1 MCQPGS
7 SVHGISQGRILV
19 GVAISYSR
27 GSSWLRDWTC
37 ISPSSALAGGFFTTE
52 PPGKLFDLYT
62 LFMFGKSHGQRSL
75 VGNTPWG
82 RKESDT
88 TEQLTHIFMFG
99 VFTYV
104 FIYLCAHTY
113 TPTLTCQEHI
123 YVNIFRVSLINCF
136 IAPFEFLLDFLLYVF
151 MKNLF
156 IEVWVIY
163 KKLCILIVYHL
174 ISLEICI
181 HPWNHHYNLCC
192 TPVPH
197 SPKFP
202 PCF

>member
-1 MCQPGS
+1 MNLGFTFLFFLFCLCVCILSRSVVSTSLKLHEMYQPGS

-27 GSSWLRDWTC
+27 GSSWPRDWTC
-37 ISPSSALAGGFFTTE
+37 ISLSSALAGRFFTTE

-88 TEQLTHIFMFG
+88 TERLTHIFMFG

-113 TPTLTCQEHI
+113 TPTLTCQEHV
-123 YVNIFRVSLINCF
+123 YVNIFRVSLQLS
-136 IAPFEFLLDFLLYVF
+136 IAL
-151 MKNLF
+151 
-156 IEVWVIY
+156 
-163 KKLCILIVYHL
+163 
-174 ISLEICI
+174 
-181 HPWNHHYNLCC
+181 
-192 TPVPH
+192 
-197 SPKFP
+197 
-202 PCF
+202 